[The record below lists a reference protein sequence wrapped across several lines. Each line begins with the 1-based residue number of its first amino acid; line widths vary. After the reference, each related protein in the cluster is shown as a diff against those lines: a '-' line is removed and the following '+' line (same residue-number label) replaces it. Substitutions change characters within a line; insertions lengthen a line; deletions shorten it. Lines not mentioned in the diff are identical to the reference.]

1 MPARHLGNRRLAAG
15 IERKIA
21 VSEAW
26 IYRDC
31 APPDV
36 ASAEAARAHQDQL
49 TKPPGSLGALERLAI
64 TLAGL
69 QGRVCP
75 AVDHVWISVFAADH
89 GVAEEGVSAFPQAVT
104 GEMVKNFAHGGAAI
118 SVLARALD
126 ARLEVVNLGVV
137 NDPGELVGV
146 RRAVIA
152 PASAN
157 FCQQAAMTPTQL
169 QAALTVGAHSIAAAR
184 AAGAE
189 LFIGGE
195 MGIGNSTAAAAL
207 ACALL
212 GDSPQLLAGA
222 GTGLDAAGVAHK
234 ASVIARALTL
244 HAGPHEPLE
253 WLRRLGG
260 FEIAALVGAYLA
272 AAQTRVPVLVDGFI
286 ASVAALAAQR
296 INPAL
301 APWLLFAHRSH
312 ERGHARVL
320 AAMHAEPLLDL
331 GLRLGEASGAA
342 SAVPLLRLACAL
354 HTQMATFVQAGVSQA

>member
-1 MPARHLGNRRLAAG
+1 MSD
-15 IERKIA
+15 E
-21 VSEAW
+21 W
-26 IYRDC
+26 FYRDC
-31 APPDV
+31 VPADADSV
-36 ASAEAARAHQDQL
+36 AAARAHQHQL

-69 QGRVCP
+69 QGRAHP
-75 AVDHVWISVFAADH
+75 AVDEVWISVFAADH

-118 SVLARALD
+118 SVLARALN

-137 NDPGELVGV
+137 NDPGQLAGV

-152 PASAN
+152 PTSAN
-157 FCQQAAMTPTQL
+157 VCLQAAMTPVQL
-169 QAALTVGAHSIAAAR
+169 QAALAAGAQSIAAAR
-184 AAGAE
+184 EVGAE

-195 MGIGNSTAAAAL
+195 MGIGNTTVAAAL

-212 GDSPQLLAGA
+212 DESPDLLAGA
-222 GTGLDAAGVAHK
+222 GTGLDAAGITHK
-234 ASVIARALTL
+234 ARVIARALAL

-260 FEIAALVGAYLA
+260 FEIAALAGAYLA
-272 AAQTRVPVLVDGFI
+272 AAQAGLPVLVDGFI
-286 ASVAALAAQR
+286 STVAALAAQR
-296 INPAL
+296 INPSV

-312 ERGHARVL
+312 EHGHARVL
-320 AAMHAEPLLDL
+320 AALQAEPLLDL
-331 GLRLGEASGAA
+331 GMRLGEASGAA

-354 HTQMATFVQAGVSQA
+354 HAQMATFAQAGVSQA